1 MYFRWVRRTRK
12 SAGLRLRT
20 AICAALASACA
31 GAPLEPFDESAQEAP
46 LVATPTNADCP
57 QIRALTFNAFSI
69 LFHENHEE
77 LTQLGA
83 DAVVAEG
90 ADIVAVQE
98 VWLARDAAVYADA
111 LRDAGLV
118 HQIQHTTDAVLARG
132 SSGLLLASRF
142 PIVAQRFVPFRS
154 AAAPYWMWPP
164 DWYANKGVLELV
176 VETEVGLL
184 RVLNA
189 HVHADY
195 EPGGYL
201 EERLGQS
208 MELAALMREREELP
222 LVVLG
227 DMNSQPHEVS
237 HAVLTESTGAEI
249 VARSDVDLI
258 LTRNG
263 LRGSLHVDIARF
275 ALVQRVRLQSGS
287 WSRLSDHAGVF
298 ASLKRCPP
306 NGPGPPAQDVDRAV
320 AVVRQAVS
328 AARLQ
333 GVVARSGC
341 AAVCVVLLFWAGV
354 WLRRRRW
361 PTPYQLT
368 LPLFLLWVIA
378 WSVYQGWLAAP
389 VQLAAYEALLPT

>member
-1 MYFRWVRRTRK
+1 MYFRWVRRTRE
-12 SAGLRLRT
+12 SAGVKLRA
-20 AICAALASACA
+20 AICAALISACA
-31 GAPLEPFDESAQEAP
+31 GAPLEPFEESAQEAP

-57 QIRALTFNAFSI
+57 QIRVLTFNAFSI

-164 DWYANKGVLELV
+164 DWYANKGMLELV
-176 VETEVGLL
+176 VETEAGLL
-184 RVLNA
+184 RVLNV

-195 EPGGYL
+195 EPGAYL
-201 EERLGQS
+201 RERLGQS
-208 MELAALMREREELP
+208 MELAAMMRERAELP

-237 HAVLTESTGAEI
+237 HAVLTESTGAE
-249 VARSDVDLI
+249 VLARSDVDLI

-263 LRGSLHVDIARF
+263 ERGALHVDTARF
-275 ALVQRVRLQSGS
+275 AMVQRVRMRSGS

-298 ASLKRCPP
+298 ASFNQCPSGGATP
-306 NGPGPPAQDVDRAV
+306 VTSEVDGVAAV
-320 AVVRQAVS
+320 LQEAAE
-328 AARLQ
+328 AARVH
-333 GVVARSGC
+333 GVVARGVC
-341 AAVCVVLLFWAGV
+341 AGLSLALLFWAGFAS
-354 WLRRRRW
+354 RRRRW
-361 PTPYQLT
+361 PTRYEST
-368 LPLFLLWVIA
+368 VPLLLVWFIA

-389 VQLAAYEALLPT
+389 VQLAAYEALIAS